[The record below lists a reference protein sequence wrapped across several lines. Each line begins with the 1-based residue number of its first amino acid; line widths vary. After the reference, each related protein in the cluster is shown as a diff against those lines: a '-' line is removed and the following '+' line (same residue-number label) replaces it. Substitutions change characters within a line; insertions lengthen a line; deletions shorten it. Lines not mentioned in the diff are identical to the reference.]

1 MTVAAEAGRYLLAH
15 VMSIIG
21 FFMAIALLR
30 RNDGPRRPTGSTI
43 AWLLAI
49 GLVPYV
55 GVPLY
60 LVLGGRKLRRRARSK
75 QNLGEVAR
83 DEEPKDPTPLVR
95 MLCASGA
102 APPTAGNRIDLLPN
116 GEEAYAAIMDALDE
130 AQRTIDVSTLIF
142 ACDPTGRA
150 IAAKLV
156 ERAKAGIRV
165 RVLVDALFKFRSSR
179 AQNAALKAAGV
190 SLAWFMP
197 LVHIPFRG
205 SANLRLHRKEVI
217 IDDRLAIVGGTNLAE
232 EYIGPT
238 PLHGRWRDLSM
249 RVTGPAVADIATIF
263 RADWTFAS
271 RERTEEPVVETG
283 VAAGI
288 DIQVVGSGPD
298 VKSDRIYDALLTS
311 VFDAKKR
318 LWIATPYF
326 VPDDALGR
334 AISLAVRRGVDV
346 TILVP
351 RKSNHLTADLAG
363 APTLRELAKE
373 GARIACYAPGMMHA
387 KLVLVDD
394 GLAILGSAN
403 VDMRS
408 LFLDYEIALFLS
420 SPSEVTAMA
429 AWFSSLLPDCVP
441 LARSGRLR
449 MFVEDL
455 IRLVAPLE

>member
-1 MTVAAEAGRYLLAH
+1 MTFATTIGRYLLAH
-15 VMSIIG
+15 VLAIVS
-21 FFMAIALLR
+21 FLMAIALLKR
-30 RNDGPRRPTGSTI
+30 TDGPRRPTGSTI

-49 GLVPYV
+49 VLVPYV

-60 LVLGGRKLRRRARSK
+60 LVFGGRKLRRRAGRK
-75 QNLGEVAR
+75 QKLAEVVR
-83 DEEPKDPTPLVR
+83 DEEVKDPTPLVR

-102 APPTAGNRIDLLPN
+102 AAPTAGNTVDLLPN
-116 GEEAYAAIMDALDE
+116 GEEAYAAIMKALDE
-130 AQRTIDVSTLIF
+130 ATRTIDVSTLIF
-142 ACDPTGRA
+142 ASDPTGRA

-156 ERAKAGIRV
+156 DRAKDGIRV

-190 SLAWFMP
+190 ELAWFMP
-197 LVHIPFRG
+197 LVHLPFRG

-238 PLHGRWRDLSM
+238 PLPGRWRDLSM
-249 RVTGPAVADIATIF
+249 RVIGPAVADIADIF
-263 RADWTFAS
+263 RADWSFAS
-271 RERTEEPVVETG
+271 KQRTDEPVVTRG
-283 VAAGI
+283 VAGGV

-298 VKSDRIYDALLTS
+298 VESDRIYDAFLTA
-311 VFDAKKR
+311 VFDAKTR

-351 RKSNHLTADLAG
+351 FTSNHITADLAG
-363 APTLRELAKE
+363 APSLRELAKE
-373 GARIACYAPGMMHA
+373 GAKIACYAPGMMHA

-394 GLAILGSAN
+394 TLAILGSAN

-408 LFLDYEIALFLS
+408 LFLDYEIALFLAS
-420 SPSEVTAMA
+420 KTEVQAIA
-429 AWFSSLLPDCVP
+429 GWFSSLLPDCRP
-441 LARSGRLR
+441 LAKPGRTR
-449 MFVEDL
+449 MFFEDL
-455 IRLVAPLE
+455 VRLVAPLE

>member
-1 MTVAAEAGRYLLAH
+1 MTTATEIGRYLLAH
-15 VMSIIG
+15 LLSIVG
-21 FFMAIALLR
+21 FLMAIALLR
-30 RNDGPRRPTGSTI
+30 RTEGPRRPTGSTI
-43 AWLLAI
+43 AWLLAVV
-49 GLVPYV
+49 LVPYV

-60 LVLGGRKLRRRARSK
+60 LVFGGRKLRRRARGK
-75 QNLGEVAR
+75 QKLGERSR
-83 DEEPKDPTPLVR
+83 DEKAKDPSALVR

-102 APPTAGNRIDLLPN
+102 AAPTDGNTVDLLPN
-116 GEEAYAAIMDALDE
+116 GEEAYAAIMQALDE
-130 AQRTIDVSTLIF
+130 AKQTIDVSTLIF
-142 ACDPTGRA
+142 ASDPTGRA

-156 ERAKAGIRV
+156 ARAKAGIKV

-179 AQNAALKAAGV
+179 AQNAELLAAGV
-190 SLAWFMP
+190 ELAWFMP

-263 RADWTFAS
+263 RADWSFTTKK
-271 RERTEEPVVETG
+271 ETDDPVPCPG
-283 VAAGI
+283 VPDGI
-288 DIQVVGSGPD
+288 NIQVVGSGPD
-298 VKSDRIYDALLTS
+298 VESDRIYDALLTA
-311 VFDAKKR
+311 VFDAKTR

-351 RKSNHLTADLAG
+351 FASNHPTADLAG

-373 GARIACYAPGMMHA
+373 GAKVACYAPGMMHA
-387 KLVLVDD
+387 KLVLVDES
-394 GLAILGSAN
+394 LAILGSAN

-420 SPSEVTAMA
+420 SRTEVLAMA
-429 AWFSSLLPDCVP
+429 AWFSSLLPDCRP
-441 LARSGRLR
+441 LAQPSRARAML
-449 MFVEDL
+449 EDL
-455 IRLVAPLE
+455 VRLVAPLE